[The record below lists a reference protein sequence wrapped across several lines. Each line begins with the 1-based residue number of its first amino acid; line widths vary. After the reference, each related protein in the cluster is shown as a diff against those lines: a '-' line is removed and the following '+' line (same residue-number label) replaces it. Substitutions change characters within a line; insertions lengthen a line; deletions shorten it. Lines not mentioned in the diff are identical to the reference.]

1 MLINASLYDI
11 LTCNVNLGHCAKEK
25 VLLIMIIIII
35 IRLRERK
42 KKMIDINSIQK
53 SKLQIPTFSIQ
64 PYINIIFLF
73 SVTLFFFQLYR
84 FPSLIKYPPLTSHL
98 FLYYIH
104 IKYKDKFNCIFMLK
118 VTYCDDGI

>member
-1 MLINASLYDI
+1 MQREFRPLRKRKSIADNDNNNN
-11 LTCNVNLGHCAKEK
+11 NVSEK
-25 VLLIMIIIII
+25 
-35 IRLRERK
+35 ERK
-42 KKMIDINSIQK
+42 RMIDINSIQK

-84 FPSLIKYPPLTSHL
+84 SPSLLKYPPLTSHL